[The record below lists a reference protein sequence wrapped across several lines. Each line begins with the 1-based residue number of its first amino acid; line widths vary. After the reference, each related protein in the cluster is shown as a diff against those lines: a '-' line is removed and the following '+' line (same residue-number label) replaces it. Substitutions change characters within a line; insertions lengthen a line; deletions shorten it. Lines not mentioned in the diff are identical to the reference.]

1 MMRERIAGT
10 ARQAELS
17 QAERLVLWGMRTW
30 VAALRADIPV
40 DDHIERAFRQVMA
53 PSAAPVLSGMM
64 VMLAEGASR
73 PMSLHQPR
81 CPCLS
86 EDERLLLDLVAL
98 VQAGRVA
105 AARMRAAGLLLP
117 TAGRTVAGAVGPFAE
132 LLACSGLRI
141 RASEAMPA
149 ARDAWAGDLAAPRVL
164 H

>member
-1 MMRERIAGT
+1 MMQDRIAET
-10 ARQAELS
+10 ARRAELT

-40 DDHIERAFRQVMA
+40 DDHINRTFRQAMV
-53 PSAAPVLSGMM
+53 PAAASLLSGMM
-64 VMLAEGASR
+64 VMLAEGAAR

-86 EDERLLLDLVAL
+86 EDERLILDLVAL
-98 VQAGRVA
+98 VQAGRTS
-105 AARMRAAGLLLP
+105 AARQHAAGLLLP

-132 LLACSGLRI
+132 LLADAGLRLQP
-141 RASEAMPA
+141 SEEALA
-149 ARDAWAGDLAAPRVL
+149 THDAWYEARPALRVV